1 VEQSKRLNGSRV
13 PMVIIS
19 ASGMCEGGR
28 ILHHLRNNI
37 EDAKNTVVM
46 VGYCADHTLGKRL
59 IERRSEVNIFGE
71 PHRLRAEVAVMN
83 SYSAHAD
90 EAGLLHF
97 LDQGEGRPER
107 LFLVHGTPD
116 RQAAFETA
124 LHEHGY
130 GEVVSPEHGETV
142 AL

>member
-1 VEQSKRLNGSRV
+1 M

-37 EDAKNTVVM
+37 EDPKNTVLI
-46 VGYCADHTLGKRL
+46 VGYCADHTLGKR
-59 IERRSEVNIFGE
+59 IVERRPEVNIFGE
-71 PHRLRAEVAVMN
+71 PHRLRAEVEVMN

-90 EAGLLHF
+90 EEGLLHF
-97 LDQGEGRPER
+97 IDQMRGQPER
-107 LFLVHGTPD
+107 IVLVHGSPE
-116 RQAAFETA
+116 RQAALTDA
-124 LHEHGY
+124 LHTAGHAD
-130 GEVVSPEHGETV
+130 VTCPEHGESV